1 MKCKKNCLVLN
12 KHHNINFTERRL
24 KYTIKKLGLTR
35 KNNVT
40 NALLKEIVPLE
51 LKLIQLWSTL

>member
-1 MKCKKNCLVLN
+1 MKCKKSCLVLN